1 MFDLLVAILH
11 LVVLIALHA
20 SNSEDMKCIRRFR
33 SPPCEDSPLRGPVS
47 TRHVSVKTSPCT
59 TSMMSR
65 LPWKFLTEVLPLM
78 VENYFVAPDN
88 IAFRY
93 QKSIYFT
100 FVKIDYH
107 CHLPFNIVVV
117 DNLLTSEQSTYI
129 QERNMVIS
137 HQGQGQVDLF
147 LYPCPC
153 P

>member
-1 MFDLLVAILH
+1 MHSAIQKPTLRGFP
-11 LVVLIALHA
+11 IARTRVYSA
-20 SNSEDMKCIRRFR
+20 CIREDFTLHNINDVTSSLEVFDR
-33 SPPCEDSPLRGPVS
+33 SPTFDGGKLFC
-47 TRHVSVKTSPCT
+47 
-59 TSMMSR
+59 
-65 LPWKFLTEVLPLM
+65 
-78 VENYFVAPDN
+78 APDN